1 MAIQQKKKLTY
12 KEIMAILN
20 QMAIT
25 INTVEM
31 LANNYGKI
39 LDDYIDYQENKE
51 DFIKFLEKKYKEKE
65 DATEVHKEGQSDK
78 EAEEEKKEIDD
89 RDNKTAEDQ

>member
-1 MAIQQKKKLTY
+1 MAIQPKKKLTY

-31 LANNYGKI
+31 LANNYGKV

-51 DFIKFLEKKYKEKE
+51 NFIKFLEKKYKEKE
-65 DATEVHKEGQSDK
+65 DAAEDKEGQSN
-78 EAEEEKKEIDD
+78 EALQEEEKKEIDD

>member
-1 MAIQQKKKLTY
+1 MAIQPKKKLTY

-51 DFIKFLEKKYKEKE
+51 DFIKFLEKKY
-65 DATEVHKEGQSDK
+65 SY
-78 EAEEEKKEIDD
+78 
-89 RDNKTAEDQ
+89 